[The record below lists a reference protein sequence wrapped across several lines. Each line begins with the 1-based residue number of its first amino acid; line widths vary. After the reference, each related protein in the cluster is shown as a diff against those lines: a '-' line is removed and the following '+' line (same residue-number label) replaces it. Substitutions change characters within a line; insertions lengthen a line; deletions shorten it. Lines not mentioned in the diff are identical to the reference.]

1 MSTAILRSVA
11 SSGVHVRPITRPD
24 HVDAAAPLMLV
35 PPLQMGQQQALDLK
49 FPAPQPFVPV
59 IVHPPA
65 AAGLGARTLES
76 WEGSDVTDEFF
87 ERQPTTRSQLPEPGA
102 WAHRYGQAWVEAA
115 VGRRPT
121 KQLSRW
127 STPQVLHKLQTDR
140 CEASSARLT
149 RTSPA
154 VVRSVRV
161 DEPADGVAEV
171 AAVVR
176 IRDRSRALILRLEGW
191 DGRWICT
198 FAALV

>member
-1 MSTAILRSVA
+1 MSAAILRSVA

-24 HVDAAAPLMLV
+24 HVETTATLTVV
-35 PPLQMGQQQALDLK
+35 PPLETGQQQALDLE

-65 AAGLGARTLES
+65 ASGLGARTLES
-76 WEGSDVTDEFF
+76 WESTDVTDEFF
-87 ERQPTTRSQLPEPGA
+87 ERQPTTRSQLPEPRA
-102 WAHRYGQAWVEAA
+102 WARRYGQAWVEAA
-115 VGRRPT
+115 LGRRPT
-121 KQLSRW
+121 KQLGRW

-140 CEASSARLT
+140 AQASSARPT
-149 RTSPA
+149 RTSQA

-171 AAVVR
+171 AAVVHT
-176 IRDRSRALILRLEGW
+176 RDRSRALMLRLEGW

-198 FAALV
+198 FAALL